1 MPHLALLV
9 LCAVCCVCLCAAD
22 ASLPSIVILLADD
35 LGYGDVGWLKQ
46 GTNVAKTPELDAMAA
61 SSGVL
66 QLTRFH
72 TQITCTPSRVSIM
85 TGRAPERDCVV
96 GGPIGNL
103 TLWHSKVFSVARA
116 ARDKGYQTAFIGK
129 FPVSVPTTFVKDST
143 GWPSCERAPRQ
154 RLTRARAVMGFDT
167 WEVINDGTTYDYPC
181 DCFAPQPSTCL
192 SLAHSAC

>member
-1 MPHLALLV
+1 MPHYALFAMCALLLL
-9 LCAVCCVCLCAAD
+9 LCRLRVAN

-85 TGRAPERDCVV
+85 TGRSPERDCVL
-96 GGPIGNL
+96 GAPMGNL
-103 TLWHSKVFSVARA
+103 SLWHANVFSAAQVARA
-116 ARDKGYQTAFIGK
+116 KGYQTAFFGK
-129 FPVSVPTTFVKDST
+129 YPISNAFLTDVT
-143 GWPSCERAPRQ
+143 GWPSCASEQARVTAADAR
-154 RLTRARAVMGFDT
+154 TRRHG
-167 WEVINDGTTYDYPC
+167 
-181 DCFAPQPSTCL
+181 L
-192 SLAHSAC
+192 

>member
-1 MPHLALLV
+1 MPHYALFAMCALLL
-9 LCAVCCVCLCAAD
+9 LCRLRVAD

-85 TGRAPERDCVV
+85 TGRSPERDCVV

-103 TLWHSKVFSVARA
+103 TLWHANVFSVPRV
-116 ARDKGYQTAFIGK
+116 ARDMGYQTAFFGK
-129 FPVSVPTTFVKDST
+129 FPVSTTFVKDSMS
-143 GWPSCERAPRQ
+143 WPSCSFQRKAPC
-154 RLTRARAVMGFDT
+154 ARA
-167 WEVINDGTTYDYPC
+167 
-181 DCFAPQPSTCL
+181 AR
-192 SLAHSAC
+192 